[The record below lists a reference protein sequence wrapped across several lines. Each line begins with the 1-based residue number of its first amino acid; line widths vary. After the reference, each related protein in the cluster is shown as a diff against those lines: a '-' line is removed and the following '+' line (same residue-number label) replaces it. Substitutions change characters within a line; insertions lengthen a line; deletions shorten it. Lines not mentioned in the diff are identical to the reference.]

1 MCTATRPGD
10 DWREAGVTGERVAK
24 IEGAMR
30 ATRDCGA
37 FPSIPRQSKS
47 KAKTAPI
54 DPADGDTS
62 FESEELDQIEAA
74 QLDPR
79 AFAPLYETYA
89 DLVWRYAMS
98 RLGNADR
105 AAEVTSITFARALAA
120 LPRFRP
126 RPANSGS
133 PFRAWLMT
141 IARNAVIDE
150 VRRERHA
157 PSLDDP
163 AVQPWLID
171 RGRTPEDLAIAGDEQ
186 RRVERALARLPVTQR
201 RIVEL
206 RLIGMRSAKIA
217 EILEMSQSAIDT
229 AHFRAYARLREWLAE
244 PDDGGPS

>member
-1 MCTATRPGD
+1 MAR
-10 DWREAGVTGERVAK
+10 
-24 IEGAMR
+24 IEGAIR
-30 ATRDCGA
+30 AARDDGA
-37 FPSIPRQSKS
+37 FPTLRRPR
-47 KAKTAPI
+47 TATTDQPTEDAAI
-54 DPADGDTS
+54 D
-62 FESEELDQIEAA
+62 SEEMGQIEAA
-74 QLDPR
+74 QADSR
-79 AFAPLYETYA
+79 AFAPLYEAYA

-105 AAEVTSITFARALAA
+105 AAEVTSITFGRALAA

-126 RPANSGS
+126 GGGNNGS

-163 AVQPWLID
+163 AVQPWLVD
-171 RGRTPEDLAIAGDEQ
+171 RARSPEDQAIAGEEE
-186 RRVERALARLPVTQR
+186 RRVSQALARLPITQR

-206 RLIGMRSAKIA
+206 RLIGMRSAEIA
-217 EILEMSQSAIDT
+217 EILGMSRSAVDT

-244 PDDGGPS
+244 PIHDQGPSQ

>member
-1 MCTATRPGD
+1 M
-10 DWREAGVTGERVAK
+10 AK
-24 IEGAMR
+24 SDGTMR

-37 FPSIPRQSKS
+37 FPSITRQSKAS
-47 KAKTAPI
+47 ANGAPI
-54 DPADGDTS
+54 DPANGDTS
-62 FESEELDQIEAA
+62 FEREELRQVDAA
-74 QLDPR
+74 QVDPR

-120 LPRFRP
+120 LPRFQP
-126 RPANSGS
+126 KPGHGGS

-163 AVQPWLID
+163 AVQPWLVD
-171 RGRTPEDLAIAGDEQ
+171 GRRLPEDLAIASD
-186 RRVERALARLPVTQR
+186 
-201 RIVEL
+201 
-206 RLIGMRSAKIA
+206 
-217 EILEMSQSAIDT
+217 
-229 AHFRAYARLREWLAE
+229 
-244 PDDGGPS
+244 